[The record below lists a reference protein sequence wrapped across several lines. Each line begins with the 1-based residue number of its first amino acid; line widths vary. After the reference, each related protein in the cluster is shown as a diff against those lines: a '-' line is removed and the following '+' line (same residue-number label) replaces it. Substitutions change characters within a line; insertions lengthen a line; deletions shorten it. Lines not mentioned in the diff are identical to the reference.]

1 MMRIWTGMVDVFKEE
16 RPFAVLM
23 VAPGIAVL
31 VLTTTFP
38 LIYLVWNSFFELNLS
53 MPHLGGF
60 IGVDNYVQ
68 MLGDGRFWHALG
80 LTGIYTVSSV
90 ALQLSIGLGLA
101 LLVMQIPTG
110 QWLFRIVAIL
120 PIVLAP
126 VVVGMFWR
134 TLMLTPEFG
143 TVDFASR
150 TLGLGSHNWLGD
162 PTLALVSVIVIHTW
176 QWTPFAFLVLLA
188 SLAALP
194 PDVFESAKIDRAN
207 ALQRFWYITLPL
219 IRSAI
224 VIVVILRAVIALA
237 AFAAVYAA
245 TGGGP
250 GTATEILNLYAY
262 RTSFT
267 ELNFG
272 YGSALAVSLLV
283 ITLSV
288 SGILFNLRT
297 AK

>member
-1 MMRIWTGMVDVFKEE
+1 MDLGLRDKVVLVGGASRGLGYAVAEAVAREGARVSIMARDAAAIEEAANRLTASTGAEVVAHSVDVSAPQAIERWVEGTAELWGGIDACLANAGGPPAGDFPAFDDAAWRAAFDLIVLSAVRVARAVIPEFERRAGGSIVFVTSSSTKE
-16 RPFAVLM
+16 PI
-23 VAPGIAVL
+23 PN
-31 VLTTTFP
+31 LT
-38 LIYLVWNSFFELNLS
+38 LS
-53 MPHLGGF
+53 
-60 IGVDNYVQ
+60 
-68 MLGDGRFWHALG
+68 
-80 LTGIYTVSSV
+80 TVTRASV
-90 ALQLSIGLGLA
+90 AALA
-101 LLVMQIPTG
+101 KDLARQYAG
-110 QWLFRIVAIL
+110 ERIRVNHMVPGRIDTARVRKL
-120 PIVLAP
+120 
-126 VVVGMFWR
+126 
-134 TLMLTPEFG
+134 
-143 TVDFASR
+143 
-150 TLGLGSHNWLGD
+150 
-162 PTLALVSVIVIHTW
+162 
-176 QWTPFAFLVLLA
+176 
-188 SLAALP
+188 
-194 PDVFESAKIDRAN
+194 DRAN

-224 VIVVILRAVIALA
+224 VIVVILRAVIALS

-272 YGSALAVSLLV
+272 YGSALAVSLLI